1 LIAPG
6 PAAIPGPG
14 ARTWPSLPTLLVWG
28 RGNRR
33 RAIGDWRLYMRVVVL
48 DDFHHTYEDSPGVAR
63 LRERADVS
71 IYTEPAT
78 SRDELVSRL
87 DGVPVLIA
95 NRERTPFPA
104 DLFPHLPDLEL
115 ICNTGGHL
123 YHVDVPAATAAGVAL
138 QLAYATNPETTGRS
152 TAELTL
158 ALMHAVMR
166 RIPQTDRAL
175 RAGEWR
181 MPLGEVLYGKTLGIV
196 GLGRVGRHVARL
208 ATAYGMPLLAWGPTL
223 TPTRAA
229 ASGAEYRELDD
240 LLAEADVVSIHLALS
255 DQSRNLFDEAR
266 LRRMRST
273 AYLVNTARGAI
284 VDEAALVRVLREHAI
299 AGAALDVYVQ
309 EPLPADH
316 PLLSLETAVLT
327 PHLGWPADLTYREFA
342 EDCADQIVS
351 YLDGDYARVLNPE
364 ALERRARQAQRD

>member
-1 LIAPG
+1 
-6 PAAIPGPG
+6 
-14 ARTWPSLPTLLVWG
+14 
-28 RGNRR
+28 
-33 RAIGDWRLYMRVVVL
+33 MRVVVL
-48 DDFHHTYEDSPGVAR
+48 DDFHRTYHDSAGIAR
-63 LRERADVS
+63 LRQRADVT
-71 IYTEPAT
+71 IYAEPAA
-78 SRDELVSRL
+78 SRDELVDRL
-87 DGVPVLIA
+87 AGVPIVIA
-95 NRERTPFPA
+95 NRERTHFPA
-104 DLFPHLPDLEL
+104 DLFPRLPDLEL

-158 ALMHAVMR
+158 ALMQAVMR

-208 ATAYGMPLLAWGPTL
+208 ATAYGMRLLAWGPTL

-229 ASGAEYRELDD
+229 ESGAEYRALDA

-255 DQSRNLFDEAR
+255 DQSRGLFDEAR
-266 LRRMRST
+266 LRRMRPA
-273 AYLVNTARGAI
+273 AYLVNTARG
-284 VDEAALVRVLREHAI
+284 VF
-299 AGAALDVYVQ
+299 VQ
-309 EPLPADH
+309 EPLPPDH
-316 PLLSLETAVLT
+316 PLLALETVVLT

-342 EDCADQIVS
+342 TDCADQIIS

-364 ALERRARQAQRD
+364 ALARRPRQARRD

>member
-1 LIAPG
+1 
-6 PAAIPGPG
+6 
-14 ARTWPSLPTLLVWG
+14 
-28 RGNRR
+28 
-33 RAIGDWRLYMRVVVL
+33 MRVVVL
-48 DDFHHTYEDSPGVAR
+48 DDFHRTYHDSAGIAR
-63 LRERADVS
+63 LRQRADVT
-71 IYTEPAT
+71 IYAEPAA
-78 SRDELVSRL
+78 SRDELVDRL
-87 DGVPVLIA
+87 AGVPIVIA
-95 NRERTPFPA
+95 NRERTHFPA
-104 DLFPHLPDLEL
+104 DLFPRLPDLEL

-158 ALMHAVMR
+158 ALMQAVMR

-208 ATAYGMPLLAWGPTL
+208 ATAYGMRLLAWGPTL

-229 ASGAEYRELDD
+229 ESGAEYRALDA

-255 DQSRNLFDEAR
+255 DQSRGLFDEAR
-266 LRRMRST
+266 LRRMRPA

-284 VDEAALVRVLREHAI
+284 VDEAALVRALRERAI
-299 AGAALDVYVQ
+299 AGAALDVFVQ
-309 EPLPADH
+309 EPLPAEH
-316 PLLSLETAVLT
+316 PLRRLDNVVLT
-327 PHLGWPADLTYREFA
+327 PHLGWPTDQTYGIFA
-342 EDCADQIVS
+342 A
-351 YLDGDYARVLNPE
+351 A
-364 ALERRARQAQRD
+364 AARQITAYLA